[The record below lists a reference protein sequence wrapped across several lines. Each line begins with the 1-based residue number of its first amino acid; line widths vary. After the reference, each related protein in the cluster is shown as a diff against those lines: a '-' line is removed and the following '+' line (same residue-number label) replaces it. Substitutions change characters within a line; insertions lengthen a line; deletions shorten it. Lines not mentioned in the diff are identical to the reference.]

1 MAPPWPTAGED
12 LTLER
17 AAAYLAVGA
26 DGSLVP
32 GAVDP
37 GTVELLVDAV
47 DGLLNVMAGSATL
60 PSPSRP
66 HPSWSAARE
75 LLDAGTHNAPADGLD
90 HGELNA
96 LFGGPPQ

>member
-26 DGSLVP
+26 DGSFVP

-66 HPSWSAARE
+66 HPSWSAAPR
-75 LLDAGTHNAPADGLD
+75 GSCWTRGRTTRRPTGSTTVS
-90 HGELNA
+90 
-96 LFGGPPQ
+96 

>member
-66 HPSWSAARE
+66 HP
-75 LLDAGTHNAPADGLD
+75 P
-90 HGELNA
+90 
-96 LFGGPPQ
+96 GPPRRAGAAGRGDAQRAGRRARPR